1 MRERVSPLGAPPRR
15 RMLRGASQA
24 GGVLLSPTGSIDE
37 RLPSPPTARF
47 TRDQR
52 NSFDSV
58 SSFSAS
64 GSLSMTLT
72 SASAAGGGGAPLP
85 PPSFASTPISIR
97 SAMSGATAAVPSRGS
112 EDNLLLHSARS
123 SGLLHSQ
130 GSLQEFLKD
139 GGGGGTPESVDK
151 PADASHKM
159 F

>member
-1 MRERVSPLGAPPRR
+1 MRERVSPFGAPPRC
-15 RMLRGASQA
+15 RMLRGMSQA

-37 RLPSPPTARF
+37 R
-47 TRDQR
+47 
-52 NSFDSV
+52 
-58 SSFSAS
+58 
-64 GSLSMTLT
+64 
-72 SASAAGGGGAPLP
+72 P
-85 PPSFASTPISIR
+85 PPLFASTPISIR